1 MDDTGY
7 KVKCSKKVILFVSIG
22 WGIIGGAIS
31 IGLIILAILRLTT
44 PLYERLE
51 EIAGYIVILTFSIML
66 LLFVIGVIIFLIWK
80 YNYVEDIYQ
89 KDKVIRM
96 HGKKQKYVLYYN
108 NVIKIQ
114 EGALGAVY
122 FFCREPVLINGK
134 KKGPKTIIEYY
145 KKEDIYR
152 IKQIIR
158 NSNYN
163 IIVD

>member
-1 MDDTGY
+1 MNDTGY

-22 WGIIGGAIS
+22 WSFIGGAIF
-31 IGLIILAILRLTT
+31 IWLIILSSKGIISSNNANESNISGDIFGLCC
-44 PLYERLE
+44 
-51 EIAGYIVILTFSIML
+51 SIICL
-66 LLFVIGVIIFLIWK
+66 GFVISSVIYLIWK
-80 YNYVEDIYQ
+80 YNYINDIYQ